1 MILVRL
7 FYTSFNS
14 SIGKIH
20 LAATEKGLC
29 AVGIRDK
36 KAEFIKLLQK
46 TYNIK
51 PVKDDAVFK
60 DLLRLLKR
68 YLNGERIKIDI
79 PFDLQGT
86 LFEKKVWKAL
96 LKIPYG
102 KTKSYG
108 EIAKEIGLPNG
119 ARAVGNAC
127 GKNTIP
133 VIIPCHRVIAGNGGL
148 GGYTGGI
155 EIKKRLLRFEG
166 VLCSQDFS

>member
-14 SIGKIH
+14 SIGKIF
-20 LAATEKGLC
+20 LALTETGLC
-29 AVGIRDK
+29 AAGIREK
-36 KAEFIKLLQK
+36 EAESIKLLQK

-60 DLLRLLKR
+60 NLVKLIKR
-68 YLNGERIKIDI
+68 YIDGERLKIDI
-79 PFDLQGT
+79 PFDLKGT
-86 LFEKKVWKAL
+86 PFENKVWKAL

-102 KTKSYG
+102 KIKTYG
-108 EIAKEIGLPNG
+108 EIAREIGLPKG

-127 GKNTIP
+127 GKNP
-133 VIIPCHRVIAGNGGL
+133 VPIIIPCHRVIAGNGGL

-155 EIKKRLLRFEG
+155 EIKKRLLRIEG
-166 VLCSQDFS
+166 IL

>member
-1 MILVRL
+1 MLTKL
-7 FYTSFNS
+7 FFTSFNS
-14 SIGKIH
+14 PIGKIH

-29 AVGIRDK
+29 EIGIRVS
-36 KAEFIKLLQK
+36 EEMFIKSLQK

-60 DLLRLLKR
+60 DPEKLLKKC
-68 YLNGERIKIDI
+68 LNGERLKIDI
-79 PFDLQGT
+79 PFDLKGT
-86 LFEKKVWKAL
+86 SFEKKVWKAL

-108 EIAKEIGLPNG
+108 EIAREIGLPNG

-127 GKNTIP
+127 GKNP
-133 VIIPCHRVIAGNGGL
+133 VPIIIPCHRVIAGNGGL

-155 EIKKRLLRFEG
+155 EIKKKLFKIEG
-166 VLCSQDFS
+166 IL